1 MFGKMFIQKRS
12 SSLNSDMKS
21 LIKNLIKKKILFN
34 ILFIFLLSLTPLLW
48 FQKETLMVGHDN
60 VFPLNP
66 ILFLQGRL
74 STWIE
79 QGFGQSQALIMGTI
93 PIHFIDA
100 LPSLVGFPL
109 QVTQKIVYVFW
120 FFMMGVSIYLL
131 ASTIN
136 KESRIFKLTVVILYQ
151 FNFFILQGWW
161 IGERTKFS
169 AYIAFPLIL
178 VVFFKVYKGELKIPR
193 AIIYNSLILFIFNA
207 GGLFGIP
214 LFGGFFIGL
223 GTFIFFFSLLS
234 FSRKNYETL
243 KRLLLLTVFSF
254 FGFFIIN
261 AYYIFPTLFEL
272 FGQYVKGVGKT
283 GGIEGLIGWAS
294 EISANASYVNLFRLQ
309 GIAEW
314 YDNPQH
320 PYAKYYLANPIL
332 IFISFLWPIFVFLA
346 LFLVKR
352 KEKAESV
359 LYFFLVYLL
368 GIFFA
373 AGTHSPLGF
382 IYALLMKTI
391 PGFAIFRS
399 PFYKFA
405 PAIFLAN
412 AFLIAFLLDHFKGWF
427 RRLFFIAIIILVLIY
442 HFPYFTVDFFS
453 WREDFSTRNKIP
465 DYVFSFGR
473 WAEENGTNDRIL
485 MLPPTNSG
493 WQYDIYK
500 WGYLSFQALP
510 SLVTNQGIVSNDDK
524 INNEER
530 QLVLKLYSA
539 LENREQDLVEK
550 LTNVLGIKFF
560 LVRNDVRTDLE
571 WAATNLPDMY
581 RKILTED
588 FKLRSVEKF
597 GEWEIY
603 GIANNNYPKFFLAD
617 RINTLKPSDNYADV
631 YYDFSNKG
639 VQLLLKTPKSPSLD
653 EIASEYILGKCLN
666 CRNEVPPNIDFSTRL
681 ILPDSFLYPL
691 LTFKEK
697 QEAAQKSGKE
707 LIYYDL
713 GISTKRIGETLSM
726 FEQQKKLKE
735 NFFDGYID
743 LLRQLSRDFQQLY
756 SFDDKFETAQD
767 INYFLQ
773 KERSYLRSI
782 FGSRISGGELAQKL
796 NIIFGLI
803 SDVEDQIKPYLFK
816 LDSSN
821 NRFYQFSVNNPGDYE
836 IFLKKDDIHSVI
848 KDKSKLKIVIDEKDV
863 RELEL
868 NQEGLKEKWFSFGKI
883 NVSPGERHLLLT
895 LPELPNLAGDFKSVE
910 KRLTPGT
917 NDNCFSTDIRNF
929 DNKKAYKV
937 NLEVDNNFSENF
949 YMYTLTKKETGMEK
963 VGEVAKFEKHFE
975 ADKYQSLVY
984 SQYHTRG
991 VSLYFCSANLN
1002 SDILQ
1007 NKINLTIKEVIHPIL
1022 MLVPQDKNKGVIMD
1036 VSYQK
1041 INPTKYL
1048 VNFDNPNKN
1057 SLLVFNDRFDKE
1069 WKLSGVDNNNH
1080 FPINGYANG
1089 WLINGEGKKTLVLEY
1104 KPQLFFYAGIILSG
1118 FSIVAGLL
1126 YLIIDKR
1133 KKYDL

>member
-1 MFGKMFIQKRS
+1 MFMHKHLDNLNNLMKNFLKRYAFD
-12 SSLNSDMKS
+12 L
-21 LIKNLIKKKILFN
+21 
-34 ILFIFLLSLTPLLW
+34 LFILLLSLTPLLW
-48 FQKETLMVGHDN
+48 FKGNTIMVGHDN
-60 VFPLNP
+60 VFPLD
-66 ILFLQGRL
+66 LLTFFSGRL
-74 STWIE
+74 FAWIE
-79 QGFGQSQALIMGTI
+79 QGLGRSQVLIMGTI
-93 PIHFIDA
+93 PTHFVDI
-100 LPSLVGFPL
+100 LPSLFGFSL
-109 QVTQKIVYVFW
+109 QTTQKIVYVFW
-120 FFMMGVSIYLL
+120 FFMIGLSAYIL

-136 KESRIFKLTVVILYQ
+136 KESRIFKLTAVILYQ

-169 AYIAFPLIL
+169 AYIAFPLVL
-178 VVFFKVYKGELKIPR
+178 AVFFKVYRGELKVLR
-193 AIIYNSLILFIFNA
+193 AVIYNCLILFIFNA

-214 LFGGFFIGL
+214 LFGGYFIGL
-223 GTFIFFFSLLS
+223 GAFILFFSLLGY
-234 FSRKNYETL
+234 FRKRHDII
-243 KRLLLLTVFSF
+243 KKLLLLTLFTSV
-254 FGFFIIN
+254 GFFLVN
-261 AYYIFPTLFEL
+261 AYYIFPALSGVFS
-272 FGQYVKGVGKT
+272 QYTTGVKKT
-283 GGIEGLIGWAS
+283 GGVEGLIGWAS
-294 EISANASYVNLFRLQ
+294 EISANASYLNLFRLQ

-314 YDNPQH
+314 YDNIEH
-320 PYAKYYLANPIL
+320 PYAKYYLKNPIL
-332 IFISFLWPIFVFLA
+332 IALSFLWLVFIFLA
-346 LFLVKR
+346 LFLTKK
-352 KEKAESV
+352 KEKLEIV
-359 LYFFLVYLL
+359 FYLFLVYLL
-368 GIFFA
+368 GVFFA
-373 AGTHSPLGF
+373 AGTHPPFGF
-382 IYALLMKTI
+382 LYAFLMKTI
-391 PGFAIFRS
+391 PGFVIFRS
-399 PFYKFA
+399 PYFKFA
-405 PAIFLAN
+405 PSIFLAN
-412 AFLIAFLLDHFKGWF
+412 AFLIAFFVDYFKGWYKKI
-427 RRLFFIAIIILVLIY
+427 FFVLIISFVLGY
-442 HFPYFTVDFFS
+442 YFPYFIGDFFS
-453 WREDFSTRNKIP
+453 WRAGFSTRNTVP
-465 DYVFSFGR
+465 DYVFSFGK
-473 WAEENGTNDRIL
+473 WAEKNGTNGRIL
-485 MLPPTNSG
+485 MLPPTNPG

-500 WGYLSFQALP
+500 WGYLSFQSLP

-530 QLVLKLYSA
+530 QLVLKLYSS
-539 LENREQDLVEK
+539 LENRERDLVEK
-550 LTNVLGIKFF
+550 LTDILGIKFF

-571 WAATNLPDMY
+571 WAATNSPDMY

-603 GIANNNYPKFFLAD
+603 EIANNNYPKFFLAD
-617 RINTLKPSDNYADV
+617 RINTLKPSDNYADT
-631 YYDFSNKG
+631 YYDLSNKE
-639 VQLLLKTPKSPSLD
+639 VQLFLKTPKSPSLD
-653 EIASEYILGKCLN
+653 EIASEYILGECLN

-681 ILPDSFLYPL
+681 ILPDSFLYQL
-691 LTFKEK
+691 LMFKEK

-767 INYFLQ
+767 VNYFLQ
-773 KERSYLRSI
+773 KERGYLRSV

-796 NIIFGLI
+796 SVIFGLI
-803 SDVEDQIKPYLFK
+803 SDIEDQINPYLFK

-821 NRFYQFSVNNPGDYE
+821 NRFYKFSISNPGDYE
-836 IFLKKDDIHSVI
+836 IFLKKDDILSVA
-848 KDKSKLKIVIDEKDV
+848 KDKSKLKVVIDDKDV

-868 NQEGLKEKWFSFGKI
+868 NQEALREKWFSFGKI

-895 LPELPNLAGDFKSVE
+895 IPELPNLAGDFKPVE
-910 KRLTPGT
+910 KRLTPGAG
-917 NDNCFSTDIRNF
+917 DKCFSTDIRNF

-937 NLEVDNNFSENF
+937 NLEIDNNFSENF
-949 YMYTLTKKETGMEK
+949 YMYTLTKKEAGLER

-984 SQYHTRG
+984 SQYYTKG

-1007 NKINLTIKEVIHPIL
+1007 SKIRLTINEVIHPIL
-1022 MLVPQDKNKGVIMD
+1022 MFVPQDKNKGVIMD

-1041 INPTKYL
+1041 INPTKYF

-1057 SLLVFNDRFDKE
+1057 SLLVFNERFDNE

-1080 FPINGYANG
+1080 FSINGYANG
-1089 WLINGEGKKTLVLEY
+1089 WLINGEGKKTFVLEY

-1118 FSIVAGLL
+1118 SSIVAGLL

-1133 KKYDL
+1133 KKYDI